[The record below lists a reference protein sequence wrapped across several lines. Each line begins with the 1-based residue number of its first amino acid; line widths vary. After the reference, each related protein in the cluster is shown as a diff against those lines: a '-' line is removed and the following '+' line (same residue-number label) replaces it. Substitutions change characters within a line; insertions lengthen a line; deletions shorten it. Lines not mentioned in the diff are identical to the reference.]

1 MNVVARTR
9 ELLGASETRGTGT
22 PHRNLLIRLSG
33 RRLWFDP
40 AFRVC
45 AVDNRAFDGLDRDR
59 RVLDVQGA
67 RRFARRWTHTPGD
80 FWAVVGREQIARGFR
95 PVAAVCE
102 VIPVGDLVV
111 DRAADVTIG
120 DTAIHAARRLIARRL
135 LAQRQHKL
143 AIVADSVGGRRITP
157 VRAIDLQKPRD
168 LAHLGSL
175 EPVWPLPISRPE
187 PRSASITRQL
197 YLART
202 LPARSWLAVLN
213 DGQLQLR
220 GRLGR
225 TTLGEAC

>member
-1 MNVVARTR
+1 MDVVARTR

-22 PHRNLLIRLSG
+22 HNRNLFICLAG
-33 RRLWFDP
+33 RRLRFDP

-80 FWAVVGREQIARGFR
+80 FWEVVGREQIARGFG

-120 DTAIHAARRLIARRL
+120 DAAIHAARRLIARRL

-143 AIVADSVGGRRITP
+143 AIVPGSFGGRRLTP
-157 VRAIDLQKPRD
+157 VRAIDLQEPRD
-168 LAHLGSL
+168 LAHLGTL
-175 EPVWPLPISRPE
+175 EPLSPLPLSCAE
-187 PRSASITRQL
+187 PRSASLTRQL

-202 LPARSWLAVLN
+202 LPAR
-213 DGQLQLR
+213 
-220 GRLGR
+220 
-225 TTLGEAC
+225 

>member
-22 PHRNLLIRLSG
+22 HNRNLFICLAG
-33 RRLWFDP
+33 RRLRFDP

-67 RRFARRWTHTPGD
+67 GRFTRRRTHAPGD
-80 FWAVVGREQIARGFR
+80 LWEVVGRKQVARGFG

-102 VIPVGDLVV
+102 VVPVGDLVV
-111 DRAADVTIG
+111 DRTADVTIG
-120 DTAIHAARRLIARRL
+120 DAAIHAARRLIARRL

-143 AIVADSVGGRRITP
+143 AIVADSVRGRRITP

-168 LAHLGSL
+168 LAHLGTL
-175 EPVWPLPISRPE
+175 EPCRRSRYRARS

-202 LPARSWLAVLN
+202 LPARS
-213 DGQLQLR
+213 
-220 GRLGR
+220 
-225 TTLGEAC
+225 